1 MSPRTCQVSKAPG
14 AMLSGAK
21 NQGVDKGL
29 DEVAHPPRQL
39 PPSPV
44 RRLEGYLVRNL
55 ALLLWTRGHQTAQ
68 CRTELR
74 CRVKN
79 GGMWGMSSY

>member
-39 PPSPV
+39 PPSPL
-44 RRLEGYLVRNL
+44 RRLEGYLVRNS

-68 CRTELR
+68 CRRELR

-79 GGMWGMSSY
+79 GGMWGTSSY